1 MTSDTQLSKGI
12 LEGCVLRLVKTKY
25 LCPAEIVDAMRTAGF
40 AEFSEGT
47 LYPML
52 LRLEKEGCFETKR
65 QATRNSP
72 PKKFYRLSESGRARL
87 EQFYRLWSA
96 TAQNV
101 AKIFNDEE

>member
-1 MTSDTQLSKGI
+1 MTSDTQLNKGI
-12 LEGCVLRLVKTKY
+12 LEGCVMKLVKTEY
-25 LCPAEIVDAMRTAGF
+25 RCPAEIVDAMRTAGF

-72 PKKFYRLSESGRARL
+72 PKKFYTLSENGKTRL

-101 AKIFNDEE
+101 AKIFNVEE